1 VGQAYPSASGFGS
14 TLFFGLTPSKSGSV
28 NLPSLSGEIPHGH
41 GWNAPPKVRF
51 AADSAQEE
59 TGFEPSVPFYGQLGA
74 LGRVRRTRAAI
85 VPERPIRLIKT
96 ICNLP
101 RRPSRL

>member
-1 VGQAYPSASGFGS
+1 MKPPIAPEIEFATDS
-14 TLFFGLTPSKSGSV
+14 
-28 NLPSLSGEIPHGH
+28 SL
-41 GWNAPPKVRF
+41 
-51 AADSAQEE
+51 EE
-59 TGFEPSVPFYGQLGA
+59 TGFEPSVPLYGQLGA

-85 VPERPIRLIKT
+85 VPERPIRSIKT

>member
-1 VGQAYPSASGFGS
+1 MRSERGIVSCRRATRPGSSTGKSSAAGIA
-14 TLFFGLTPSKSGSV
+14 TLWFV
-28 NLPSLSGEIPHGH
+28 DDSLL
-41 GWNAPPKVRF
+41 
-51 AADSAQEE
+51 EE
-59 TGFEPSVPFYGQLGA
+59 TGFEPSVPLYGQLGA

-85 VPERPIRLIKT
+85 VPERPIRSIKT